1 MRPAGRWDSCRRSI
15 ERYAATASS
24 ITVSTFSCFGAE
36 LGAAFLCADLGL
48 EPEVREDHAGYIENW
63 LKVLKAD
70 KRATFTAASKASEAA
85 TWLLAK
91 AGQGAA

>member
-1 MRPAGRWDSCRRSI
+1 
-15 ERYAATASS
+15 
-24 ITVSTFSCFGAE
+24 
-36 LGAAFLCADLGL
+36 LCADLGL